1 MNPKGGHGVLGET
14 SLVGKGLRRVGRE
27 SMWVDNIKI
36 NCIQV
41 GNFEIIK
48 KNFKSIDTHQ
58 KKCSFS
64 GFILGVPKE
73 STQCQLWGF
82 EAHMNTYISFCALF
96 LSHTC
101 TACMYIYG
109 HW

>member
-48 KNFKSIDTHQ
+48 KN
-58 KKCSFS
+58 
-64 GFILGVPKE
+64 
-73 STQCQLWGF
+73 
-82 EAHMNTYISFCALF
+82 
-96 LSHTC
+96 
-101 TACMYIYG
+101 
-109 HW
+109 